1 MVPSIRWNILKQYVL
16 LPAALILLGVAFLHV
31 RLSLELERNKR
42 PHIYDNRYL
51 LPTSDVIAASTLNHN
66 TAAADMVWLSGV
78 QSVGASYV
86 AKRAP
91 RDVTRYAET
100 ITELDPYF
108 SKVYTWHSAARIA
121 LAGNPQLEDIEAA
134 NEFLKMGM
142 RYFPDDWRLPYEVTA
157 NYIGFPYMSHLDR
170 EKRMEQV
177 KDARDHAIKGSMIEG
192 APEVM
197 GLLASS
203 FQRKYAR
210 MQRGHGENE
219 EVEVELSDEDIEML
233 SRLYLSTESEH
244 VRSLVEYRLEQDGS
258 TDQVAEQ
265 AREFRREFDRHWSAS
280 RLNYLP
286 ASLFIQVDAPSM
298 QPTAP

>member
-1 MVPSIRWNILKQYVL
+1 MPSIHWNILKQYVL
-16 LPAALILLGVAFLHV
+16 IPAALLLLAVTFLHV

-42 PHIYDNRYL
+42 PHVYDNRYL
-51 LPTSDVIAASTLNHN
+51 LPTSDVISASTLNHK

-91 RDVTRYAET
+91 RDVTRYATT
-100 ITELDPYF
+100 ITEIDPYF

-134 NEFLKMGM
+134 NELLETGL
-142 RYFPDDWRLPYEVTA
+142 RYFPENWRLHYEVTA
-157 NYIGFPYMSHLDR
+157 NYIGFPYASHLDR
-170 EKRMEQV
+170 AKRMEQV

-192 APEVM
+192 APEVL

-203 FQRKYAR
+203 FQQKYAR
-210 MQRGHGENE
+210 MQSGHDENE
-219 EVEVELSDEDIEML
+219 QVEIELSDEDIDML

-244 VRSLVEYRLEQDGS
+244 VRSLVESRLEQAGS
-258 TDQVAEQ
+258 TEQVAER
-265 AREFRREFDRHWSAS
+265 AREFRREFDGHWRAS

-286 ASLFIQVDAPSM
+286 PSLFNQVDAPAT
-298 QPTAP
+298 PLTAP